1 MRRRPLLSERFRSA
15 PPLLTFEQYL
25 RPGDAPIPAHPTE
38 SRYPRIVPLVIL
50 DYGSVAARFRQMR
63 YVGLDLLKAIFEMVR
78 GARAIRRNPQ
88 LGKTRIDA
96 AVLAELEAYA
106 RTLGVADVGYTRVDP
121 RHIFRGFR
129 VLYPNAIVFAIEM
142 DREKIR
148 TAPSIPSFIEVFRTY
163 LEVGRA
169 VNQIAD
175 FLRERGF
182 NACAGPAVGG
192 EVNYIPVA
200 RDAGL
205 GEIGKNGLLITRAN
219 GPRVRL
225 ATVYTDIENLPFGER
240 RAEFAWI
247 PDYCETCNACVEN
260 CPADAIYRQPVTA
273 PTGGPTFV
281 DHTKCAKPFSE
292 DNGCTLCIRHCPFS
306 FADHDLLKDIYD
318 GRRQRRAGTSREAAS
333 AR

>member
-1 MRRRPLLSERFRSA
+1 MPRRPLLSERFRSA
-15 PPLLTFEQYL
+15 PPFLTFEQYL

-78 GARAIRRNPQ
+78 GARAIRRNPR
-88 LGKTRIDA
+88 LGKTSIDA
-96 AVLAELEAYA
+96 EALAELEAYA
-106 RTLGVADVGYTRVDP
+106 KTLGVSDIGYTRVDP

-148 TAPSIPSFIEVFRTY
+148 TAPSIGSFIEVFRTY

-205 GEIGKNGLLITRAN
+205 GEVGKNGLLITRAN

-225 ATVYTDIENLPFGER
+225 ATMYTDIENLPFGEH
-240 RAEFAWI
+240 RAEFSWI
-247 PDYCETCNACVEN
+247 PDYCETCNACVEK
-260 CPADAIYRQPVTA
+260 CPADAIYQHPMTA
-273 PTGGPTFV
+273 ATGGPTFV
-281 DHTKCAKPFSE
+281 DHTKCAKPFS
-292 DNGCTLCIRHCPFS
+292 
-306 FADHDLLKDIYD
+306 
-318 GRRQRRAGTSREAAS
+318 
-333 AR
+333 